1 MRDINR
7 IHPIMKEFEK
17 FWEKK
22 PDLRFWQLISMLQN
36 GNDRFYVEDDGT
48 LKLFKELNKEI
59 T

>member
-7 IHPIMKEFEK
+7 IHPIIKELEK
-17 FWEKK
+17 FWEKS

-36 GNDRFYVEDDGT
+36 GNDRFYVEDDVT

>member
-17 FWEKK
+17 FWEKN

-36 GNDRFYVEDDGT
+36 GNDRFYVEDDVT
-48 LKLFKELNKEI
+48 FKLFKELNKEI

>member
-17 FWEKK
+17 FWEKN

-36 GNDRFYVEDDGT
+36 GNDRIYVEDDVT

>member
-1 MRDINR
+1 MRDIHR
-7 IHPIMKEFEK
+7 IHPIMKELEK
-17 FWEKK
+17 FWEKN

-36 GNDRFYVEDDGT
+36 GNDRFYVEDDVT

>member
-17 FWEKK
+17 FWEKN

-36 GNDRFYVEDDGT
+36 GNDRFYVEDDVT

>member
-7 IHPIMKEFEK
+7 IHPIMEELEK
-17 FWEKK
+17 FWTKN

-36 GNDRFYVEDDGT
+36 GNDRFYVEDDVT
-48 LKLFKELNKEI
+48 LKLFKEINKEI